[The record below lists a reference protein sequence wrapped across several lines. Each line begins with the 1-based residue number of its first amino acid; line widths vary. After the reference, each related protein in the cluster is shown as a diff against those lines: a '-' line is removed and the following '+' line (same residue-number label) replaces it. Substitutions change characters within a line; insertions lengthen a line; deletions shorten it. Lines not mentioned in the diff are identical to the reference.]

1 MSTITII
8 DVFRAMKVKTDKRLT
23 WEVGKA
29 VAQKWRDEHGTSP
42 PLLMTN
48 KTNGGGSHCIAHYP
62 PSYAPLIE
70 EVIRRSTLVLRPRAQ
85 ADLFD
90 AAS

>member
-1 MSTITII
+1 MGTITII

-29 VAQKWRDEHGTSP
+29 VAQKWRDENGAPP

-62 PSYAPLIE
+62 LSYALVIE
-70 EVIRRSTLVLRPRAQ
+70 EVIRRSTLVLRPPSQ
-85 ADLFD
+85 PDLFD
-90 AAS
+90 ET